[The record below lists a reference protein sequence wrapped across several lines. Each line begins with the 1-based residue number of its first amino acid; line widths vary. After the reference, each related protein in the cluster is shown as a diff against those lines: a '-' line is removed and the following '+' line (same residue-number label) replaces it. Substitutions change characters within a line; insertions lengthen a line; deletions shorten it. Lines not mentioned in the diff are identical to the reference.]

1 MREEKKTYL
10 WWKYLDMTE
19 VGWRKEKKQKK
30 RVKLFFIQNEQ
41 DLEKGK
47 NKGEWGKERR
57 KRRQSNTAASW
68 NHILQK

>member
-57 KRRQSNTAASW
+57 KRRQSNTATSW

>member
-1 MREEKKTYL
+1 
-10 WWKYLDMTE
+10 MTE

-57 KRRQSNTAASW
+57 KRRQSNTATSW